1 MEEEL
6 EEIKFVGI
14 SPRGKE
20 HKYGTVWVQKES
32 RIVAAIKPF
41 EKKYGFV
48 WLRGDWISKVEI
60 IPHWVIIHLKLT
72 GEYFK
77 VPSKI
82 DDGDEE
88 RAKEV
93 RVSDGVIAKGYQ
105 REGNH
110 FAVVTATIEG
120 EVVRSIHIEK
130 DLVSIYRFAGDWLIA
145 KVDGELELRS
155 GWRNGV

>member
-48 WLRGDWISKVEI
+48 WLRGDW
-60 IPHWVIIHLKLT
+60 
-72 GEYFK
+72 
-77 VPSKI
+77 
-82 DDGDEE
+82 
-88 RAKEV
+88 
-93 RVSDGVIAKGYQ
+93 
-105 REGNH
+105 
-110 FAVVTATIEG
+110 
-120 EVVRSIHIEK
+120 
-130 DLVSIYRFAGDWLIA
+130 LIA